1 MNEIVG
7 FGNGW
12 KLFKIMKE
20 QNTGEFNVIQ
30 AQLWKI
36 QNKIGDFKVLVEKF
50 DPVMDDFDAGRKA
63 MLEYIIEEL
72 GEIIK

>member
-72 GEIIK
+72 GKIIK